1 MNFSLIYAILF
12 SASKLLSFMSN
23 VTSISHL
30 CGNDRLIVCPCGWTK
45 LVLTTLLFLPPRKIH
60 PICRPGSITLLTHLP
75 GGCLVIFVKDTWEDW
90 LPIISV
96 VHKVYAQS
104 VTQALFLPI
113 FWKTLVRLLPTSV
126 VPKVYVYS
134 SKLPQPW

>member
-90 LPIISV
+90 LTLISV
-96 VHKVYAQS
+96 VHRV
-104 VTQALFLPI
+104 LPRRLPI
-113 FWKTLVRLLPTSV
+113 FWKTLRLLPTSV